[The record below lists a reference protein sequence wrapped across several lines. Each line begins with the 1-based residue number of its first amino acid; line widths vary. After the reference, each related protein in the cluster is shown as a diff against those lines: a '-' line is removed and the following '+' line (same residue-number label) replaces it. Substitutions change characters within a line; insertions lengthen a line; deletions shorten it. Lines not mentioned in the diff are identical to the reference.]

1 MMGEMGQDMDN
12 IAVLSIGTGT
22 AIQDL
27 RMGTLKSRGRGWG
40 MLEWILPNQG
50 NIVTTIMDG
59 SSEASQ
65 AIAEVFFK
73 VRKGMCTFMA
83 VIRGQVRPQSK
94 SSARWTRVS
103 TALAV
108 KRKRLEGKQGG
119 REWGYT
125 KKQPF
130 LSFKVKHAIAE
141 HAEPEIGPNLCCT

>member
-22 AIQDL
+22 AIKDL

-65 AIAEVFFK
+65 AIVEVFFK
-73 VRKGMCTFMA
+73 VRKGNTMCTLMA
-83 VIRGQVRPQSK
+83 VIGWQTKPQSK
-94 SSARWTRVS
+94 SSAR
-103 TALAV
+103 
-108 KRKRLEGKQGG
+108 
-119 REWGYT
+119 
-125 KKQPF
+125 
-130 LSFKVKHAIAE
+130 
-141 HAEPEIGPNLCCT
+141 